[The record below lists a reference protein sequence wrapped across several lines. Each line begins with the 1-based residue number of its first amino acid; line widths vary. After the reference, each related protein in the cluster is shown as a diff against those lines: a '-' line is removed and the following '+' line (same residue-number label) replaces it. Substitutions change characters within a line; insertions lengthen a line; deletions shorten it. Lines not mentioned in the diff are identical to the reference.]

1 MSLDFIH
8 IEEKGIKY
16 LVHPAGSIFEGIK
29 IRENPN
35 DAFENA
41 IKRGMIELKN
51 DNIEE
56 PKLKSRLLMQYVLN
70 ETRQYVIV
78 NDMENLEKNK
88 EKQYFEGIK
97 ILKKGI
103 PIEHITHQKEFM
115 KLNFFVDK
123 NVLIPRQD
131 TEILVEEVIKI
142 AKRINAKKILD
153 LCTGSGAIA
162 VSLAKY
168 LPQTEITA
176 IDISNDALKIAKKNA
191 VSNNVENQ
199 ITFISSDMFTNL
211 NEEKFDIIVSNPPY
225 IKTNVIKELDIQ
237 VKNEPYIALD
247 GGEDGLDFYKKIIN
261 ESYQY
266 LECNGYLCLEIGF
279 DQKFDVIELIE
290 NAEKFE
296 GTYSKKDLFDNDRI
310 IITRMRG

>member
-1 MSLDFIH
+1 MTISD
-8 IEEKGIKY
+8 
-16 LVHPAGSIFEGIK
+16 
-29 IRENPN
+29 
-35 DAFENA
+35 A
-41 IKRGMIELKN
+41 IKKGMIELKN

-56 PKLKSRLLMQYVLN
+56 TKLKSRLLMQYVLN

-142 AKRINAKKILD
+142 AKKINAKKILD

-199 ITFISSDMFTNL
+199 ITFISSDMFTNI
-211 NEEKFDIIVSNPPY
+211 NEDKFDIIVSNPPY
-225 IKTNVIKELDIQ
+225 IKTNVIKELDVQ
-237 VKNEPYIALD
+237 VRNEPYIALD

-266 LECNGYLCLEIGF
+266 LKCNGYLCLEIGF